1 MVCGMPAA
9 PRCAIVSSFF
19 SAGFLVDS
27 QTHRVETPWGA
38 AEVDIGHLDGEMV
51 AGIWRYG
58 RELALPSHRINYR
71 ANLWALR
78 SLGVE
83 RVISQ
88 NAIGSCTPGL
98 PPGHVVVSDDFIDF
112 THTRPRSF
120 FDEADAWVRV
130 DLTEPFCGEMRQ
142 ALIGAA
148 GPIFGDHLAPRGIFL
163 CAEGPRF
170 ETPAEIRMFR
180 QWGADIIGTPLVPEV
195 ILAREAE
202 LCFASIAPI
211 INFAS
216 GLAPSVVHTG
226 AGSMVDFYYGSGFHA
241 RVETAMRA
249 ALRALPKERGCGC
262 GRALDGA
269 FHGTPPPWF
278 TPRH

>member
-1 MVCGMPAA
+1 MPSSM
-9 PRCAIVSSFF
+9 RFGILSSFF

-27 QTHRVETPWGA
+27 ETRLVQTPWGP
-38 AEVDIGHLDGEMV
+38 AEVDVGQLDGEPV
-51 AGIWRYG
+51 ACIWRYG
-58 RELALPSHRINYR
+58 RQLAVPSHRINYR

-78 SLGVE
+78 LLGVE

-88 NAIGSCTPGL
+88 NAIGSCNPDLAPGQ
-98 PPGHVVVSDDFIDF
+98 VVISHDFIDF
-112 THTRPRSF
+112 THARPRSF
-120 FDEADAWVRV
+120 FDDADAWVRV
-130 DLTEPFCGEMRQ
+130 DLSEPFCPELRA
-142 ALIGAA
+142 ALIEAARPIFAA
-148 GPIFGDHLAPRGIFL
+148 GLSEQGVFL

-180 QWGADIIGTPLVPEV
+180 QWGADIVGTPLVPEV

-216 GLAPSVVHTG
+216 GLAPAVVHTG
-226 AGSMVDFYYGSGFHA
+226 AGSMVDFYYGSGFHE
-241 RVETAMRA
+241 RVEAAMRA
-249 ALRALPKERGCGC
+249 ALRAVADERTCAC

-269 FHGTPPPWF
+269 FHGQPPDWF
-278 TPRH
+278 VPRH